1 MYSGGR
7 FSQAATVGNEYYNE
21 FRKSLKKDYGNLSKD
36 VISSSWKEYKKD
48 NIDVIRSARQRLLK
62 TYKDEG
68 KTKKL
73 SKDTKQKIQEQ
84 LYYNNDDYKNRYD
97 TYGKNEGVNRD
108 LGIINVDKEDGIL
121 SRDMR
126 EKMKILRNTTLNSNG
141 YGYGIS
147 FTNLYNNALMNVRN
161 SKQLLLNKE
170 YGTTPREKP
179 YRIATMSNEEK
190 SIIISILHSMVMNG
204 EEDQIQN
211 TFEDMDDSNF
221 DVNFRFF
228 PKNLDMDNIV
238 KEDLKKSRKQR
249 RTERAERNERIP
261 NDKTLEI
268 IEDKGRVEEQQLP
281 EQIIEPTQYIPP
293 TRARRR
299 TKLEMVEEK
308 KQKEE
313 YERLKMSRIYDKMR
327 ANVKT
332 MNEADRRTIEGK
344 AKKNTKG

>member
-97 TYGKNEGVNRD
+97 TYGINEGVNRD

-141 YGYGIS
+141 YGYGVS

-161 SKQLLLNKE
+161 KKQLLLNKE
-170 YGTTPREKP
+170 YGTTPRGKP
-179 YRIATMSNEEK
+179 YRIATISNEEK
-190 SIIISILHSMVMNG
+190 SIIISTIHSMVMNG

-211 TFEDMDDSNF
+211 TFENMDDSNF

-268 IEDKGRVEEQQLP
+268 IEEVEEQQLP
-281 EQIIEPTQYIPP
+281 EQIIEPTQYIAP

-299 TKLEMVEEK
+299 TKLEMAEEK
-308 KQKEE
+308 EQK
-313 YERLKMSRIYDKMR
+313 RLEQAELFALNRQQIQK
-327 ANVKT
+327 
-332 MNEADRRTIEGK
+332 MNETDR
-344 AKKNTKG
+344 